1 MESPHLPLV
10 LLLLRGLLSAGQGP
24 LRCAAAEA
32 PVATLDGDEVL
43 PTTWFGEHDI
53 QAGFCGIL
61 VGF

>member
-1 MESPHLPLV
+1 
-10 LLLLRGLLSAGQGP
+10 
-24 LRCAAAEA
+24 
-32 PVATLDGDEVL
+32 VATLDGDEVL